1 MQMWRYEIPSIK
13 GEGWAI
19 LFLDNE
25 GCFAVLSDWG
35 DWSYR
40 WSARGG
46 ATKDMRYF
54 IVTCNNDSLL
64 RKLNPV
70 QEFDAEATLTAVKE
84 YISSMRQEG
93 RLTEQEEQEELRLL
107 EEHEGLDNEWYWD
120 RWLGD
125 TDMVHA
131 YELRVDR
138 YPLAI
143 QAFLEKCWPRLREE
157 IQKEILAAP

>member
-1 MQMWRYEIPSIK
+1 
-13 GEGWAI
+13 
-19 LFLDNE
+19 
-25 GCFAVLSDWG
+25 
-35 DWSYR
+35 
-40 WSARGG
+40 
-46 ATKDMRYF
+46 MRYF

-143 QAFLEKCWPRLREE
+143 QAFLEKCWSRLREE
-157 IQKEILAAP
+157 IQKEIFAAP

>member
-19 LFLDNE
+19 LFLDN
-25 GCFAVLSDWG
+25 GGSFAVLSDWG
-35 DWSYR
+35 NWAYR
-40 WSARGG
+40 WAARGG

-138 YPLAI
+138 YPLTI